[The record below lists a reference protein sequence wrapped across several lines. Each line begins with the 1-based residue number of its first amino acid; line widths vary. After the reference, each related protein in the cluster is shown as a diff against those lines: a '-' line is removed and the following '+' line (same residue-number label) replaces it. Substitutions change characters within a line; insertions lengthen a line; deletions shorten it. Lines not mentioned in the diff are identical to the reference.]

1 MDRHCAHH
9 AERPAHALCM
19 TCRKALC
26 QECASTWEG
35 IYYCAV
41 CLAHQRRERNSG
53 VAWGGWL
60 AVAGAVAGLAWLH
73 ARLLVWVGV
82 LLASWK

>member
-1 MDRHCAHH
+1 MDRRCAFH

-26 QECASTWEG
+26 QECAATWEG
-35 IYYCAV
+35 IYYCATCV
-41 CLAHQRRERNSG
+41 SQQRQGRKRG
-53 VAWGGWL
+53 TAWGGWL
-60 AVAGAVAGLAWLH
+60 LVVAGVAAFAWMH

-82 LLASWK
+82 LIASWK

>member
-1 MDRHCAHH
+1 
-9 AERPAHALCM
+9 M

-35 IYYCAV
+35 IYYCAA
-41 CLAHQRRERNSG
+41 CLTHQRRERSSG

-60 AVAGAVAGLAWLH
+60 AVACSVAGLAWLH